1 LDRVAV
7 ASRKSAKVDEAQEAQ
22 PVGNNN
28 STYMY
33 SPKINENQIQRLY
46 RLRETTKEN
55 GEKTTMVAMVREAI
69 EDYLTENE
77 KRQRKTKVQLD
88 KYARIDI
95 MKEMRK
101 ELSTHQL
108 DIPNGQHR
116 VGGTIETKAL

>member
-1 LDRVAV
+1 M
-7 ASRKSAKVDEAQEAQ
+7 DEAQEAQ
-22 PVGNNN
+22 PADNN

-55 GEKTTMVAMVREAI
+55 GEKITMVAMVREAV

-77 KRQRKTKVQLD
+77 KRQKKSKIQLD
-88 KYARIDI
+88 KYAQIDI
-95 MKEMRK
+95 MEEMRK

>member
-1 LDRVAV
+1 M
-7 ASRKSAKVDEAQEAQ
+7 DEAQETQ

-77 KRQRKTKVQLD
+77 KRQKKTKVQLD
-88 KYARIDI
+88 RYARNDI
-95 MKEMRK
+95 IKEMRE

>member
-7 ASRKSAKVDEAQEAQ
+7 ASGKSAKVDEAQETQ

-33 SPKINENQIQRLY
+33 SPKINENQIQRMY
-46 RLRETTKEN
+46 RLRESMKEN
-55 GEKTTMVAMVREAI
+55 GTKMTMTTMVREAI
-69 EDYLTENE
+69 KDYLTENE
-77 KRQRKTKVQLD
+77 KRQKKTKVQLD
-88 KYARIDI
+88 RYARIDI
-95 MKEMRK
+95 MKETRE

-116 VGGTIETKAL
+116 VGAR